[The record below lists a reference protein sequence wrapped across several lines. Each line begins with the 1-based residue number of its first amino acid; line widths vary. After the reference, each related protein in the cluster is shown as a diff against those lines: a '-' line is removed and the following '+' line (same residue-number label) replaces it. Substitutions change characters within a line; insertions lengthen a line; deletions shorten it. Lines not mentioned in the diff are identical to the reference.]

1 MDPPL
6 VRVRHQP
13 PIRAPTSVAGCRPS
27 PHGGNPY
34 PGTLPVAL
42 IDPEEGWVIGRRIP
56 HGPRVGPRTRLL
68 RGCGV

>member
-6 VRVRHQP
+6 ARVRHQP
-13 PIRAPTSVAGCRPS
+13 PIRAPTSVAGRRPS

-42 IDPEEGWVIGRRIP
+42 IDPEEGWVIERRITDA
-56 HGPRVGPRTRLL
+56 HRMGPRTRLL
-68 RGCGV
+68 RGRRM